1 MGSRCRVR
9 EKVWS
14 KSILIVT
21 DKKQLRQVS
30 KPWNGTIDELKDLCG
45 LMYDAMQ
52 EEQGGSHCGILTLKK
67 DK

>member
-1 MGSRCRVR
+1 MDHARRVR

-30 KPWNGTIDELKDLCG
+30 KPWNGTIDELKDSV
-45 LMYDAMQ
+45 D
-52 EEQGGSHCGILTLKK
+52 
-67 DK
+67 

>member
-30 KPWNGTIDELKDLCG
+30 KPWNGTIDELKRPLWIDV
-45 LMYDAMQ
+45 
-52 EEQGGSHCGILTLKK
+52 
-67 DK
+67 